1 MKGAW
6 KKLAV
11 VTVLFALIVSAV
23 VFSGGVSRERV
34 NALKEN
40 AEKMDLIG
48 QLKKLNKEV
57 GGLNDKTVD
66 LVGVIHA
73 LDKKEEQMAASVTL
87 LKSVNAG
94 TQSQIST
101 ISVLSGIVGGQ
112 HSNVAAVL
120 SVAQQVLDK
129 ECGLKAG
136 TEKQLGMA
144 DTTLELINA
153 LYGNLD
159 SFRAINEGINRKMD
173 RALEIMSDM

>member
-1 MKGAW
+1 MKR
-6 KKLAV
+6 LAV
-11 VTVLFALIVSAV
+11 VTVLFALIISIA
-23 VFSGGVSRERV
+23 VFSGGLSRERV
-34 NALKEN
+34 DALKEN
-40 AEKMDLIG
+40 AEKFDLIG

-66 LVGVIHA
+66 LVGVIRA
-73 LDKKEEQMAASVTL
+73 LDEKESQMATSVSL
-87 LKSVNAG
+87 LKSVKAG

-101 ISVLSGIVGGQ
+101 ITVLSGIVGGQ
-112 HSNVAAVL
+112 RSNVAGVL

-173 RALEIMSDM
+173 RVLDIMSDM